1 MALLAPPW
9 GPPIVHRPRLYLKY
23 NILLFCNRDFLFY
36 IIYCKITPN
45 NYIFLYSMC
54 KCNYQSC
61 YNSTRP
67 GSSDGR
73 LGADLHAFLARVT
86 PDGDPAVSA
95 DACTDCTSSPLPRT
109 APHSLS
115 APLAGQTGHQL
126 MRGRGSGA
134 GHGTLSSWSA
144 GGNLPQTSRWQ
155 IEPDQLC
162 GDHLHEQEPGN
173 RVMCGG
179 DRYVG
184 YKCITNRNVF
194 SCF

>member
-1 MALLAPPW
+1 MRGVLTS
-9 GPPIVHRPRLYLKY
+9 VRY
-23 NILLFCNRDFLFY
+23 C
-36 IIYCKITPN
+36 IYCKMTSI
-45 NYIFLYSMC
+45 NYLCLKSMC
-54 KCNYQSC
+54 KCIYLSC
-61 YNSTRP
+61 CNSTWP

-73 LGADLHAFLARVT
+73 LGSDLHAFLAWVT

-95 DACTDCTSSPLPRT
+95 DACTVSTSSPLPRT

-126 MRGRGSGA
+126 MWGRSSGA

-144 GGNLPQTSRWQ
+144 GGHLPQTSRWQ
-155 IEPDQLC
+155 IEPDQLR

-173 RVMCGG
+173 RVMCSD

-184 YKCITNRNVF
+184 YKCTTNNNNMF
-194 SCF
+194 LCFRL